1 LNTRADEL
9 LKHRAWRQATLG
21 TAMVAGAFVLF
32 VVAQLAVTWGLNR
45 RSDPNEHPRLA
56 GLRAELAKQPGA
68 EGIKQEIRH
77 LDLSLRTEF
86 FRSDEQLRTGA
97 WLLLAGL
104 VAFAISAT
112 LSARAWAKPPMPAKR
127 PAGSNELQRTAL
139 AGRCAVG
146 AVALLLAAAA
156 LAVPAW
162 TMKSAQ
168 QEKAEGVWTRF
179 RGPRGGGISPY
190 DNVPS
195 TFDVRAG
202 LNVRWKK
209 VVPLSGKSSPAVWN
223 DRVFITGASKHMREV
238 YCFDALSGRMLWRRP
253 VSAGPASAKVPEN
266 VMEDTSYAAPTAATD
281 GKNVCAVFANGDVV
295 CLDFFGKEIWTRN
308 LGTPD
313 NFYGHAS
320 SPIIFRDR
328 VIVQMDQAD
337 EEDGKSFIIALDK
350 TDGKTVWKTDRSAGS
365 AWPTPIAIT
374 AAGRE
379 QIITCANPW
388 AIAYDPGDGR
398 EIWRLKCLAGDGGP
412 SPVFAG
418 GFVLAVNAGS
428 PLTAIRPDGR
438 GDVTKTHVAWQY
450 DDGLP
455 DTCSPLAAGGLVWL
469 LTSDGIFTCL
479 DIRSGKKVWETDLD
493 TSFYSSPSLAAGG
506 IYLLSRKG
514 GLIVAAAGREYRKLA
529 DGDLGEGCDTSPAFA
544 DGRIYIRGK
553 THLFCIKEQGD

>member
-1 LNTRADEL
+1 MNTRADEML
-9 LKHRAWRQATLG
+9 RQRAWRQATLG

-32 VVAQLAVTWGLNR
+32 VVAQLAVTWRLNQ
-45 RSDPNEHPRLA
+45 RSDPNEHSRLA
-56 GLRAELAKQPGA
+56 QLRAELAKQPGA
-68 EGIKQEIRH
+68 EGIKQEIRR

-86 FRSDEQLRTGA
+86 FGTDEQLRTGA

-104 VAFAISAT
+104 VMFAISGT
-112 LSARAWAKPPMPAKR
+112 LAARAWTKPPMPAKR
-127 PAGSNELQRTAL
+127 PSGANELQRSVL

-146 AVALLLAAAA
+146 FVALLLGAAA

-162 TMKSAQ
+162 TMRSAD
-168 QEKAEGVWTRF
+168 QEKAEGVWARF
-179 RGPRGGGISPY
+179 RGPGGGGISPY
-190 DNVPS
+190 DNVPP

-202 LNVRWKK
+202 VNVRWRK

-223 DRVFITGASKHMREV
+223 DRVFVTGASKHMREV
-238 YCFDALSGRMLWRRP
+238 YCFDAMSGRMLWRRP
-253 VSAGPASAKVPEN
+253 VSAGLASAKVPEN
-266 VMEDTSYAAPTAATD
+266 VMEDTSYAAPTPATD
-281 GKNVCAVFANGDVV
+281 GKNVYAVFANGDVV
-295 CLDFFGKEIWTRN
+295 CLDLFGKEIWTRN

-320 SPIIFRDR
+320 SPIIFRDL

-337 EEDGKSFIIALDK
+337 EDDGKSFLTALNR
-350 TDGKTVWKTDRSAGS
+350 TDGKTVWKTARPVGS
-365 AWPTPIAIT
+365 AWPTPIVIT
-374 AAGRE
+374 AGGGE

-412 SPVFAG
+412 SPLFAG
-418 GFVLAVNAGS
+418 GLVLAVNAGS
-428 PLTAIRPDGR
+428 PLTAIRPDGK
-438 GDVTKTHVAWQY
+438 GEVTKTHVAWQY

-455 DTCSPLAAGGLVWL
+455 DTSTPLAAGGLVWL
-469 LTSDGIFTCL
+469 LSSDGLFTCL
-479 DIRSGKKVWETDLD
+479 DIRTGRKVWETDLD
-493 TSFYSSPSLAAGG
+493 TSFYSSPVLAAGR

-514 GLIVAAAGREYRKLA
+514 KLIVAAAGREYRKLA

-553 THLFCIKEQGD
+553 THLFCIQEQTD